1 MIFFTSISR
10 FLFCFGSFEINM
22 HGITFMWPQ
31 WQQQQKCLH
40 QNFIH
45 IQLCYSRKKSNCE
58 NDQNESNK
66 NVCQIHKRLVSFIIH
81 NFKQLIMYIR
91 PLFLLSR
98 FVTITAIRLDNVFF
112 FFFAPYN
119 SIASFNFIIRY
130 MSSCRLL
137 WFWLQLKCIFVVGLV
152 KYVRAQYLSLD
163 NLAFRIFSTSSL
175 FLSFFFLLSSTG
187 TTYRRD

>member
-112 FFFAPYN
+112 FFLRTVQFNRVIQFYY
-119 SIASFNFIIRY
+119 SLHVFMSFTLI
-130 MSSCRLL
+130 
-137 WFWLQLKCIFVVGLV
+137 LV
-152 KYVRAQYLSLD
+152 A
-163 NLAFRIFSTSSL
+163 T
-175 FLSFFFLLSSTG
+175 
-187 TTYRRD
+187 